1 MPFATPDHQL
11 IADRLG
17 ELTHELL
24 DAHCDTVCLA
34 DELSVEPRWAAHVEY
49 LKDLQRIGQRTL
61 AELGEP
67 RLGHRRP
74 LNRLAWSVP
83 VSHLNPVRE
92 LHGTPIRWARP

>member
-1 MPFATPDHQL
+1 MRLATPDHQL

-34 DELSVEPRWAAHVEY
+34 DELSAEPQWAAHVEY
-49 LKDLQRIGQRTL
+49 LKDLQRIGQRML

-67 RLGHRRP
+67 MPGQRRRRT
-74 LNRLAWSVP
+74 RLAGLVFMRRRAPLSALVGQLW
-83 VSHLNPVRE
+83 RQ
-92 LHGTPIRWARP
+92 

>member
-1 MPFATPDHQL
+1 MPLATPDHQL

-34 DELSVEPRWAAHVEY
+34 NELAAEPRWAAHVEY

-67 RLGHRRP
+67 MPAQRSRR
-74 LNRLAWSVP
+74 NRLAGLVLLRGRAPLSALVGQLW
-83 VSHLNPVRE
+83 RQ
-92 LHGTPIRWARP
+92 